1 MLGVLFEQWLQVGG
15 KWDQSSLVAQAR
27 QSFRGTKTGA
37 RRWMQRSDLIQKY
50 QDPVIADEIIASKEG
65 DPLVRAC
72 CVRPNPDLPS
82 RADLKQYLC
91 WDASHECDVE
101 DTLIEQMMTVTQ
113 SDLHKRAG
121 HKNDDH
127 EKPKKKRRRVS
138 SSSSSS
144 SVSSVVDSSDDE
156 NSSSSSSKKAKKNKK
171 KKGQQKKRKGSRNK
185 KNGQGGQCKP
195 GRGDTKREQVSDD
208 DMTEAKKAKL
218 ERDRKK
224 AEEKAEKER
233 LKEEEK
239 AEKERQKEEEKAAKE
254 RLKEAEKEKKR
265 KEREEKQQKE
275 KELGARRSK
284 GKKALHGTLK
294 M

>member
-37 RRWMQRSDLIQKY
+37 RRWMQRSDLVQKY

-91 WDASHECDVE
+91 WDSSHECDVE

-121 HKNDDH
+121 HKNDDR
-127 EKPKKKRRRVS
+127 EKPKKKRRKVS

-144 SVSSVVDSSDDE
+144 SVSSVSDSSDDE
-156 NSSSSSSKKAKKNKK
+156 DSSSSSSKKAKKNKK
-171 KKGQQKKRKGSRNK
+171 KKGQQKSKKSKNR
-185 KNGQGGQCKP
+185 KNGQGKT
-195 GRGDTKREQVSDD
+195 GRGDMKREPSDD
-208 DMTEAKKAKL
+208 EMTEAKKAKL

-224 AEEKAEKER
+224 AEEKADKER

-239 AEKERQKEEEKAAKE
+239 AEKERQKENEKAEKE
-254 RLKEAEKEKKR
+254 KQKEAEKEKKR

-275 KELGARRSK
+275 KELAARRSK